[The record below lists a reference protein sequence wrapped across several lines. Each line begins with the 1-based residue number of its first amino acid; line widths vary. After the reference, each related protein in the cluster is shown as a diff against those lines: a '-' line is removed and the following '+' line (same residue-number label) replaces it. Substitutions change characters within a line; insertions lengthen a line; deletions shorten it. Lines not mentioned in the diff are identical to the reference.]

1 MQVKRALDLT
11 DLTLSYNHRFGQ
23 GDYGETFKFEATLDF
38 FDLSDYRRCMR
49 SPLSCDAC
57 RANRIHL

>member
-11 DLTLSYNHRFGQ
+11 NLTLSYDHRFGQ
-23 GDYGETFKFEATLDF
+23 GDYGETFKFETPLT
-38 FDLSDYRRCMR
+38 FDLSDYRLCMR